1 MVPGSVLPSQPP
13 VCSVE
18 LSFLYHSFSTAL
30 FSNSFLRTG
39 NLCHA
44 ARTSD
49 LFGHH
54 EISVV
59 VVSRGDYSIY
69 CISQQSLTRFCRHL
83 PKPILHWSLKKGQG
97 LHNLWGSTVAKTVR
111 EKLNCLHA
119 DEQHRC
125 RMDLFVLLQEDNLPA
140 NDKIMMR

>member
-1 MVPGSVLPSQPP
+1 MDHSHSPHGAAVSSAPARLCMSHGHPP
-13 VCSVE
+13 HGAAVSSASAQ
-18 LSFLYHSFSTAL
+18 L
-30 FSNSFLRTG
+30 
-39 NLCHA
+39 LCHA

-59 VVSRGDYSIY
+59 VVRGDYSIY

-83 PKPILHWSLKKGQG
+83 PKPIFHWLLKKGQG